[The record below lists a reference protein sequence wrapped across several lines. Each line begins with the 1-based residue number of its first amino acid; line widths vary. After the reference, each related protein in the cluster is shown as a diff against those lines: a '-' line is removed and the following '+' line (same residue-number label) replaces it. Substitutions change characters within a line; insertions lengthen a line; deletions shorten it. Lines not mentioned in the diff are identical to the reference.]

1 MGIWFIIIAVI
12 VLFILQYNRAID
24 SKKFIED
31 TQPYFNF
38 LMEDDY
44 QFLLAAKYGSGL
56 TNADVEKLFGQRI
69 RNGLVTIVAFVF
81 IFLSQLN
88 FIYVLASVLVGFLMF
103 KLPYMKLK
111 KYYKSNLTSIDSML
125 PYYLKSLE
133 ILIQHY
139 TVPVALAKSIET
151 APDIFKPGL
160 KRLVHKIDEGI
171 STVDPY
177 MDFAKEYPV
186 RDSMRMM
193 RLLYRLGL
201 GSQENKLEQLMMFS
215 RTVSTLQNKARETKY
230 KNRLETMENK
240 TMMMLG
246 VTGAGIIMLLL
257 FSMMQMMNI

>member
-1 MGIWFIIIAVI
+1 MGVWFIIIAVI

-160 KRLVHKIDEGI
+160 RELINKINSGDSSI
-171 STVDPY
+171 DPY
-177 MDFAKEYPV
+177 MDFANTYPV

-201 GSQENKLEQLMMFS
+201 GSQEKKQERLMMFS
-215 RTVSTLQNKARETKY
+215 RTVSNLQNKARETKY
-230 KNRLETMENK
+230 KERLNHMESQTMVMLVV
-240 TMMMLG
+240 TGIGVMLIILISMMM
-246 VTGAGIIMLLL
+246 M
-257 FSMMQMMNI
+257 FSM